1 MFAARNLFLT
11 ASAAIKDAYFKY
23 VTMLLPGNGTNGKQ
37 NNTFLDSSTNN
48 FTITRNGNTTQGTFS
63 PYGSN
68 WSNYFDGSGDSLTV
82 ANNAALY
89 FGTGDFT
96 IECWICTSATVSYQ
110 TIASVYGSPT
120 SNNGWYFCLSSA
132 GTGLYLSV
140 FDGSTGTALE
150 AGSGLNNGAWHHVA
164 AVRTGTTLST
174 YIDGARIATTTNSF
188 NITATANLQI
198 SGYSTLSRDW
208 NGYISNFRII
218 KGSGPYNA
226 SSSTLTVPTSPLTAI
241 TNTSLL
247 TCQSNRFI
255 DNSSNAFTITR
266 NGDTSVQ
273 RFSPFSPT
281 LAYTASTIG
290 GSGYFDGNGD
300 WLSFPDSAAFDI
312 GLSNNPFT
320 IELWYYPL
328 SLGDAIL
335 FGRGGGFAGW
345 NSTTGWQYVIFPYTS
360 STSFYIQYWSGSA
373 LVNVTGAPPA
383 SYGTNRWNHIAVSY
397 NGTSTAIF
405 INGTRIA
412 TGATGYGKP
421 SSSNITQVGKSVV
434 SAETNYA
441 NGYISDV
448 RVVKGT
454 AVYDPTLSTCTVPT
468 APLTAITNTS
478 LLTNFTNAGII
489 DNAMMNDAETVG
501 NAQISTAQSKF
512 GGGSMYFDG
521 TGDTLATLNT
531 PNIRLGSGNFTI
543 EMWVYFNAVS
553 GNPYL
558 MMCGNAGATT
568 GFYWYLNGSNSR
580 WELYVGSSAQ
590 TLQAASAPST
600 GQWYHVALVR
610 NGSALT
616 MYVNGS
622 SVASATNSSWTD
634 ETTNPFYVGSSLGTG
649 YWLNGYIDDLRITKG
664 YARYTAN
671 FTAPTAPF
679 PTS

>member
-1 MFAARNLFLT
+1 L
-11 ASAAIKDAYFKY
+11 
-23 VTMLLPGNGTNGKQ
+23 
-37 NNTFLDSSTNN
+37 
-48 FTITRNGNTTQGTFS
+48 
-63 PYGSN
+63 
-68 WSNYFDGSGDSLTV
+68 
-82 ANNAALY
+82 
-89 FGTGDFT
+89 
-96 IECWICTSATVSYQ
+96 
-110 TIASVYGSPT
+110 IAD
-120 SNNGWYFCLSSA
+120 N
-132 GTGLYLSV
+132 
-140 FDGSTGTALE
+140 
-150 AGSGLNNGAWHHVA
+150 AWHHCAIVRNGSSNITLYVDGVA
-164 AVRTGTTLST
+164 SATGT
-174 YIDGARIATTTNSF
+174 DTTNY
-188 NITATANLQI
+188 TATSGNVLLCANSYGTS
-198 SGYSTLSRDW
+198 SGNYQ
-208 NGYISNFRII
+208 GYISNFRIV
-218 KGSGPYNA
+218 KGTAVYTSNFTP
-226 SSSTLTVPTSPLTAI
+226 STSPLTAI

-255 DNSSNAFTITR
+255 DNSSNNTTITR

-273 RFSPFSPT
+273 RFSPFNPT
-281 LAYTASTIG
+281 APYAAGTDG

-345 NSTTGWQYVIFPYTS
+345 NSTTGWQYALFPYAS
-360 STSFYIQYWSGSA
+360 STSFYLQYWSGSA
-373 LVNVTGAPPA
+373 LVSLTAAPPA
-383 SYGTNRWNHIAVSY
+383 SYGTSRWNHIAVSY

-421 SSSNITQVGKSVV
+421 SSSNITHVGKSVV

-489 DNAMMNDAETVG
+489 DNAEMNNLETVG

-521 TGDTLATLNT
+521 TGDYLSSPNT

-543 EMWVYFNAVS
+543 EFWVYFNATVVAQ
-553 GNPYL
+553 YL
-558 MMCGNAGATT
+558 IMCGNSGATT
-568 GFYWYLNGSNSR
+568 GFYWGTNGSNGR
-580 WELYVGSSAQ
+580 WELYIGSTAQ
-590 TLQAASAPST
+590 TLQAASPPST
-600 GQWYHVALVR
+600 GQWYHAALVR
-610 NGSALT
+610 NGSTLT
-616 MYVNGS
+616 LYNNGT
-622 SVASATNSSWTD
+622 SVASATKSSWTD
-634 ETTNPFYVGSSLGTG
+634 ETTNPLLIGSYLGSS
-649 YWLNGYIDDLRITKG
+649 YYLNGYIDDLRITKG

-671 FTAPTAPF
+671 FTPPSAPF
-679 PTS
+679 PTQ